1 MYIEAVAN
9 RDSKP
14 CILLRES
21 YRQDGKVCKR
31 TLANL
36 SKLPTEAIEG
46 LRALLRGG
54 TVVED
59 LSQSFEIV
67 RSQPYGHVA
76 AVLGTLRQIGLDHD
90 LAPQRCAERDL
101 VVAMIVARI
110 LAPGSK
116 LATARGLGQ
125 DAPLSALIEDLDLP
139 DVDESKLYAALD
151 WLYVRQGAIE
161 QRLAGR
167 HLREGSLVLY
177 DVTSTYFEGHC
188 CPLAQ
193 LGYSRDGKKGTLQ
206 IVLGLLCNQA
216 GCPVAVEVFSGNTAD
231 PKTLTP
237 QVEKVRQKFGL
248 SRVIFVGDR
257 GMLTSARLRE
267 DFHGVEGLGW
277 ISALRT
283 TEIKKLVAGRG
294 FQFSLFD
301 DRDFGEVLSPEFPGE
316 RLIACRNPL
325 LQQER
330 ARKREELLQ
339 ATERELQQVVEATQR
354 PKNRFQGKERIAL
367 RVGKVINRFKME
379 KHFVIE
385 ITESLFLFR
394 RDPKSIAAEA
404 ALDGIYVIRTNVPGT
419 ELSAEGAVRS
429 YKSLS
434 TVERAF
440 RSCKTVDLHVRPI
453 YHQLPERVR
462 AHVLLCMLAYYVE
475 WHMRQKLA
483 PVLFEDEDPAA
494 GEALRSSI
502 VAPAQRSP
510 SAQRKVRSHR
520 TADGLPAHSFA
531 TLLKHLATLTKNRV
545 QPRIPALASS
555 SFDTLSR
562 PTQLQQ
568 RALSLLSLS
577 VAA

>member
-1 MYIEAVAN
+1 MYIEVVLN
-9 RDSKP
+9 RNSPP
-14 CILLRES
+14 CTLLRES
-21 YRQDGKVCKR
+21 FRQDGKVCKR

-36 SKLPTEAIEG
+36 TKLPQEAIEG

-59 LSQSFEIV
+59 FSQSFEVI

-76 AVLGTLRQIGLDHD
+76 AVLGTLRQIGLERD
-90 LAPQRCAERDL
+90 LDPKHSIERDL

-110 LAPGSK
+110 LEPSSK

-125 DAPLSALIEDLDLP
+125 DARLSALVQELDLP
-139 DVDESKLYAALD
+139 DVNERDLYAALD
-151 WLYVRQGAIE
+151 WLYERQDAIE
-161 QRLAGR
+161 RRLARR
-167 HLREGSLVLY
+167 HLQEGSLVLY
-177 DVTSTYFEGHC
+177 DVTSTYFEGHS

-206 IVLGLLCNQA
+206 IVFGLLCNHA
-216 GCPVAVEVFSGNTAD
+216 GCPIAVEVFAGNTAD

-248 SRVIFVGDR
+248 KRVIFVGDR

-267 DFHGVEGLGW
+267 DFQGAEGLGW

-283 TEIKKLVAGRG
+283 TEIQRLVAGSG

-301 DRDFGEVLSPEFPGE
+301 DRDFGEVHSPEFPGE

-325 LQQER
+325 LQQKR
-330 ARKREELLQ
+330 ASTREELLQ
-339 ATERELQQVVEATQR
+339 ATERELQKIADATQR
-354 PKNRFQGKERIAL
+354 PKNKLQGKDRIAL
-367 RVGKVINRFKME
+367 RVGKRINRSKME

-385 ITESLFLFR
+385 ITETSFSFR
-394 RDPKSIAAEA
+394 RDLEKIAAEA
-404 ALDGIYVIRTNVPGT
+404 ALDGLYVIRTNVNAA
-419 ELSAEGAVRS
+419 ELSAEDAVRS

-440 RSCKTVDLHVRPI
+440 RCCKTVDLHVRPI
-453 YHQLPERVR
+453 YHQLEKRVK

-483 PVLFEDEDPAA
+483 PLLFEDEEPAE
-494 GEALRSSI
+494 GESLRSSI

-510 SAQRKVRSHR
+510 SAQKKVQTLQ
-520 TADGLPAHSFA
+520 TADGQPAHSFA
-531 TLLKHLATLTKNRV
+531 TLLKELATLTRNRV
-545 QPRIPALASS
+545 QPKISASAP
-555 SFDTLSR
+555 FDTLAR
-562 PTQLQQ
+562 PTPLQQ
-568 RALSLLSLS
+568 KAFSLLAIA
-577 VAA
+577 V

>member
-1 MYIEAVAN
+1 MYIEVVPN

-21 YRQDGKVCKR
+21 YRHDGKVCKR

-36 SKLPTEAIEG
+36 SKVPPEAIEG

-59 LSQSFEIV
+59 FSQSFEVV

-76 AVLGTLRQIGLDHD
+76 AVLGTLRRIGLDHD
-90 LAPQRCAERDL
+90 LDAQRCTERDL

-110 LAPGSK
+110 LEPGSK

-125 DAPLSALIEDLDLP
+125 EAPLSALVEDLDLP
-139 DVDESKLYAALD
+139 DVDERKLYAALD
-151 WLYVRQGAIE
+151 WLYVRQDAIE
-161 QRLAGR
+161 QRLARR
-167 HLREGSLVLY
+167 HLQEGSLVLY

-206 IVLGLLCNQA
+206 IVFGLLCNQA
-216 GCPVAVEVFSGNTAD
+216 GCPVAVEVFTGNTAD

-248 SRVIFVGDR
+248 RRVIFVGDR

-283 TEIKKLVAGRG
+283 TEIRKLVAGSG

-301 DRDFGEVLSPEFPGE
+301 DRDFGEVHSPEFPGE

-339 ATERELQQVVEATQR
+339 ATERELQLIVDATQR
-354 PKNRFQGKERIAL
+354 PKRRVQGKARIAL
-367 RVGKVINRFKME
+367 RVGKVINRFKVE
-379 KHFVIE
+379 KHFVME
-385 ITESLFLFR
+385 ITENSFSFR
-394 RDPKSIAAEA
+394 RDQERIATEG
-404 ALDGIYVIRTNVPGT
+404 ALDGIYVIRTNVPVL
-419 ELSAEGAVRS
+419 ELSAEDAVRS
-429 YKSLS
+429 YKRLS

-483 PVLFEDEDPAA
+483 PLLFEDEEPTA
-494 GEALRSSI
+494 GEALRPSI

-510 SAQRKVRSHR
+510 RAQQKVHTLR

-531 TLLKHLATLTKNRV
+531 TLLKDLATLTKNRV
-545 QPRIPALASS
+545 QPKIFNSS
-555 SFDTLSR
+555 SFDTLAR

-568 RALSLLSLS
+568 KALSLLS

>member
-1 MYIEAVAN
+1 MYIEMVPN

-21 YRQDGKVCKR
+21 YRQDGKVRKR

-36 SKLPTEAIEG
+36 SKLPSQAVEG
-46 LRALLRGG
+46 LRALFRGG

-59 LSQSFEIV
+59 FSQSFEVV
-67 RSQPYGHVA
+67 RSQPYGHIA
-76 AVLGTLRQIGLDHD
+76 AVLGTLRQIGLDRD
-90 LAPQRCAERDL
+90 LDPQRCTERDL
-101 VVAMIVARI
+101 VMAMIVAR
-110 LAPGSK
+110 LLEPTSK

-125 DAPLSALIEDLDLP
+125 EAPLSALVEDLDLSK
-139 DVDESKLYAALD
+139 VNESQLYAALD
-151 WLYVRQGAIE
+151 WLYVHQGAIE
-161 QRLAGR
+161 KRLASR
-167 HLREGSLVLY
+167 HLQDGSLVLY
-177 DVTSTYFEGHC
+177 DVSSTYFEGHC

-206 IVLGLLCNQA
+206 IVFGLLCNSA
-216 GCPVAVEVFSGNTAD
+216 GCPVAVEVFTGNTAD

-248 SRVIFVGDR
+248 SRIIFVGDR
-257 GMLTSARLRE
+257 GMITSARLRE

-283 TEIKKLVAGRG
+283 TEIQKLVAGAG

-301 DRDFGEVLSPEFPGE
+301 QRDFGEVHSPEFPGE

-339 ATERELQQVVEATQR
+339 ATERELQPIVEATQR
-354 PKNRFQGKERIAL
+354 QKNQLRGKDKIAL
-367 RVGKVINRFKME
+367 RVGKVIDRFKMG
-379 KHFVIE
+379 KHFVLE
-385 ITESLFLFR
+385 VTETSFSFR
-394 RDPKSIAAEA
+394 RDLDRIAAEA
-404 ALDGIYVIRTNVPGT
+404 ALDGIYVIRTNVPAS
-419 ELSAEGAVRS
+419 ELSAEDAVRS
-429 YKSLS
+429 YKRLS
-434 TVERAF
+434 VVERAF
-440 RSCKTVDLHVRPI
+440 RSCKTVDLHIRPI
-453 YHQLPERVR
+453 YHQLSERVR
-462 AHVLLCMLAYYVE
+462 AHVFLCMLAYYVE

-483 PVLFEDEDPAA
+483 PMLFEDDDPEG

-510 SAQRKVRSHR
+510 SAQRKAHSLR
-520 TADGLPAHSFA
+520 TADGLPTHSFA
-531 TLLKHLATLTKNRV
+531 TLLKDLATLTKNRV
-545 QPRIPALASS
+545 QPKILSS
-555 SFDTLSR
+555 PPFDTLAR

-568 RALSLLSLS
+568 KALSLLDVSL
-577 VAA
+577 

>member
-1 MYIEAVAN
+1 MYVEVVAN
-9 RDSKP
+9 RNSPP
-14 CILLRES
+14 CVLLRES
-21 YRQDGKVCKR
+21 FRQDGKVCKR

-36 SKLPTEAIEG
+36 TKLPQETIEG

-59 LSQSFEIV
+59 FSQSFDVI

-76 AVLGTLRQIGLDHD
+76 AVLGTLRQIGLERD
-90 LAPQRCAERDL
+90 LDPQHSTERDL

-110 LAPGSK
+110 LEPSSK

-125 DAPLSALIEDLDLP
+125 DARLSALVQDLDLP
-139 DVDESKLYAALD
+139 DVNERDLYAALD
-151 WLYVRQGAIE
+151 WLYERQDAIE
-161 QRLAGR
+161 RRLARR
-167 HLREGSLVLY
+167 HLEEGSLVLY
-177 DVTSTYFEGHC
+177 DVTSTYFEGHS

-206 IVLGLLCNQA
+206 IVFGLLCNHA
-216 GCPVAVEVFSGNTAD
+216 GCPIAVEVFAGNTAD

-248 SRVIFVGDR
+248 KRVIFVGDR

-267 DFHGVEGLGW
+267 DFQDVEGLGW

-283 TEIKKLVAGRG
+283 TEIQRMVAGSG

-301 DRDFGEVLSPEFPGE
+301 DRDFGEVHSPEFPGE

-325 LQQER
+325 LQQQR
-330 ARKREELLQ
+330 ARTREELLQ
-339 ATERELQQVVEATQR
+339 ATERKLQQIADATQR
-354 PKNRFQGKERIAL
+354 PKNRLQGKDRIAL
-367 RVGKVINRFKME
+367 RVGKCINRSKME

-385 ITESLFLFR
+385 ITETSFSFR
-394 RDPKSIAAEA
+394 RDLEKIAAEA
-404 ALDGIYVIRTNVPGT
+404 ALDGLYVIRTNVNAA
-419 ELSAEGAVRS
+419 ELSAEDAVRS

-440 RSCKTVDLHVRPI
+440 RCCKTVDLHVRPI
-453 YHQLPERVR
+453 YHQLEKRVK

-483 PVLFEDEDPAA
+483 PLLFEDEDPAE
-494 GEALRSSI
+494 GESLRSSI

-510 SAQRKVRSHR
+510 SAQTKVRTLQ
-520 TADGLPAHSFA
+520 TADGQPAHSFA
-531 TLLKHLATLTKNRV
+531 TLLKELATLTKNRV
-545 QPRIPALASS
+545 QPKISASAP
-555 SFDTLSR
+555 FDTLAR
-562 PTQLQQ
+562 PTPLQQ
-568 RALSLLSLS
+568 KAFSLL
-577 VAA
+577 AIAM

>member
-1 MYIEAVAN
+1 MYIEVVPN
-9 RDSKP
+9 RDSRP

-36 SKLPTEAIEG
+36 SKLPPEALEG
-46 LRALLRGG
+46 LRALFRGG

-59 LSQSFEIV
+59 LSQSFEVI
-67 RSQPYGHVA
+67 RSQPYGHIA

-90 LAPQRCAERDL
+90 LDPQRCTERDL

-110 LAPGSK
+110 LEPGSK

-125 DAPLSALIEDLDLP
+125 EAPLSALVEELDLS
-139 DVDESKLYAALD
+139 DVDERKLYAALD
-151 WLYVRQGAIE
+151 WLYVRQEAIE
-161 QRLAGR
+161 QRLARR
-167 HLREGSLVLY
+167 HLQEGSLVLY

-206 IVLGLLCNQA
+206 IVFGLLCNQA
-216 GCPVAVEVFSGNTAD
+216 GCPVAVEVFTGSTAD

-237 QVEKVRQKFGL
+237 QVRKVRQKFGL

-257 GMLTSARLRE
+257 GMLTAARLRE
-267 DFHGVEGLGW
+267 DFQGVEGLGW

-283 TEIKKLVAGRG
+283 KEIQKLVAGSG

-301 DRDFGEVLSPEFPGE
+301 DQDFGEVYSPEFPGE

-330 ARKREELLQ
+330 ERKREELLQ
-339 ATERELQQVVEATQR
+339 ATEQKLQKIVDATQR
-354 PKNRFQGKERIAL
+354 RKNRFKGKDRIAL
-367 RVGKVINRFKME
+367 RVGKIVNRFKME
-379 KHFVIE
+379 KHFVLE
-385 ITESLFLFR
+385 ITETSFSFR
-394 RDPKSIAAEA
+394 RDPEGIAAEA
-404 ALDGIYVIRTNVPGT
+404 ALDGIYVIRTNVPT
-419 ELSAEGAVRS
+419 LELSAENAVRS

-483 PVLFEDEDPAA
+483 PLLFEDEDPAA

-502 VAPAQRSP
+502 VTPAKRSP
-510 SAQRKVRSHR
+510 SAQHKAHTLQ
-520 TADGLPAHSFA
+520 TAEGLPVHSFT
-531 TLLKHLATLTKNRV
+531 TLLKALATLTKNRV
-545 QPRIPALASS
+545 QPKILASAC
-555 SFDTLSR
+555 FDTLAR

-568 RALSLLSLS
+568 KALSLLS